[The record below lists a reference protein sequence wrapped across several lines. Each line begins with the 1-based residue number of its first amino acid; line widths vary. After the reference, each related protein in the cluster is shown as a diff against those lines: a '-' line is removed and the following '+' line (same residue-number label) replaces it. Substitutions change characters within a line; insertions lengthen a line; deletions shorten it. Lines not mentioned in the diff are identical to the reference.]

1 MKVSARSHNLTAERC
16 AEVGADLVS
25 KEELFERADVATIHL
40 VLWDRTTGRVQAAD
54 LARMKPSALL
64 VNTSRGPIVDAAA
77 LLETLRA
84 RRIRAAALDVFD
96 HEPLAADH
104 PLRRLDNV
112 VLTPHIGYV
121 TEDTYRLFYG
131 QMVEAITAWAG
142 GSPIR
147 TIEP

>member
-1 MKVSARSHNLTAERC
+1 
-16 AEVGADLVS
+16 
-25 KEELFERADVATIHL
+25 
-40 VLWDRTTGRVQAAD
+40 
-54 LARMKPSALL
+54 MKPSAIL

-121 TEDTYRLFYG
+121 TEDTYRLFYRSDEHTSEL
-131 QMVEAITAWAG
+131 QSLMRSSYAVFCSKKRNT
-142 GSPIR
+142 
-147 TIEP
+147 